1 MNDLFHLHSTYLTL
15 LRRRL
20 KWIQSKT
27 SESTATNHLE
37 IVALVIDIL
46 SNIDSL
52 SVIHN
57 DLLQEMP

>member
-37 IVALVIDIL
+37 IVALVI
-46 SNIDSL
+46 
-52 SVIHN
+52 
-57 DLLQEMP
+57 